1 MHDVVEEAEDSLKP
15 QPQHQFPIPME
26 ELELEEPQF
35 LPVPIPTE
43 EPQFLQ
49 VPIPTEEEE
58 TEEAEEPQHPNE
70 PPVAVLLLEGLD
82 TRHMLVVPRLV
93 VVVVP
98 RLALV
103 VDTHTDTDLRMHEE
117 EDRIHTVDADYSH
130 QLPQVGVEEGHRRLV
145 HPNVEEEGRGSYR
158 DRDQEPAVVDAPCQY
173 RHQMFPLAETSWQH
187 QHRPILQSY

>member
-26 ELELEEPQF
+26 EVELEEPQF

-58 TEEAEEPQHPNE
+58 AEEPQQI
-70 PPVAVLLLEGLD
+70 AVLLLEGLD

-93 VVVVP
+93 VVVVVP
-98 RLALV
+98 RLALVVLV
-103 VDTHTDTDLRMHEE
+103 VDTHTDTDLRMHEDEE
-117 EDRIHTVDADYSH
+117 EDTVDGVAVAGI
-130 QLPQVGVEEGHRRLV
+130 LPLEDSLHRHHHHRLV

-158 DRDQEPAVVDAPCQY
+158 DRDQEPAVVVDAQC